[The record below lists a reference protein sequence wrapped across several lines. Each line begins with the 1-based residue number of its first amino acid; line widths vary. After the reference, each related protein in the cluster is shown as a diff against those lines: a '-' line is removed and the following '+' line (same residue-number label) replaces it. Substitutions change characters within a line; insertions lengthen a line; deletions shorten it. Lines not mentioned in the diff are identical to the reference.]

1 MRVKVKAPCTS
12 ANLGVGFD
20 VFGLCLK
27 EPYDIV
33 EVEKLDDK
41 EIVIEV
47 DDKNIPTNPDK
58 NVAGIVAKKMLND
71 FNIKNGVKI
80 KIKKGVKAGS
90 GLGSSAASSA
100 GTAYAINKLFNLNL
114 NKLKLVDYASYGELA
129 SSNAKHADN
138 VAPAIFG
145 DFTMIT
151 NYEPLE
157 VLHIPIDFK
166 LDILIAIPDISI
178 NTKEAREILPKSV
191 NLKDLVNNVGKA
203 CGMVYA
209 LYTKDKSLFGRY
221 MMSDNIIE
229 PVRGKLIP
237 NYFKVKEEVKD
248 KVYGITIS
256 GSGPSIIVLP
266 KEEFIDDVEEIL
278 RDYYKNTIRTEVG
291 KGVKLIS

>member
-1 MRVKVKAPCTS
+1 MERVRVISPCTS

-27 EPYDIV
+27 EPYDVV
-33 EVEKLDDK
+33 EVKRIDEK
-41 EIVIEV
+41 EIIIEM
-47 DDKNIPTNPDK
+47 DDKNIPTEPNK
-58 NVAGIVAKKMLND
+58 NVAGIVAKKMMED
-71 FNIKNGVKI
+71 FNIEEGIKI
-80 KIKKGVKAGS
+80 TIKKGVKAGS

-100 GTAYAINKLFNLNL
+100 GTAFAINELFNLNL
-114 NKLKLVDYASYGELA
+114 DKLKLVDYASYGELA
-129 SSNAKHADN
+129 SSGAKHADN

-151 NYEPLE
+151 NYNPLE

-166 LDILIAIPDISI
+166 MDILVAVPNISI

-209 LYTKDKSLFGRY
+209 LYNRDKELFGKY
-221 MMSDNIIE
+221 MMEDKIIE

-237 NYFKVKEEVKD
+237 DYFKVKEEIKD

-256 GSGPSIIVLP
+256 GSGPSIIVFP
-266 KEEFIDDVEEIL
+266 KEEFIKEVEDVL
-278 RDYYKNTIRTEVG
+278 RDYYQDVIKTEVG
-291 KGVKLIS
+291 KGVEVI

>member
-1 MRVKVKAPCTS
+1 MKIKVKAPCTS

-33 EVEKLDDK
+33 EVEAIDDK
-41 EIVIEV
+41 EIIIEV
-47 DDKNIPTNPDK
+47 DDKNIPTDPDK

-71 FNIKNGVKI
+71 FNIDRGVKI
-80 KIKKGVKAGS
+80 TIKKGVKAGS

-100 GTAYAINKLFNLNL
+100 GTAYAINELFKLNL
-114 NKLKLVDYASYGELA
+114 DKLKLVDYASYGELA
-129 SSNAKHADN
+129 SSGAKHADN

-145 DFTMIT
+145 GFTMVT

-157 VLHIPIDFK
+157 ILHIPIDFK
-166 LDILIAIPDISI
+166 LDILIAIPNISI

-191 NLKDLVNNVGKA
+191 GLKDLVNNVGKA

-209 LYTKDKSLFGRY
+209 LYNKDKSLFGRY
-221 MMSDNIIE
+221 MMSDKVIE

-237 NYFKVKEEVKD
+237 NYFKVKEELKD

-256 GSGPSIIVLP
+256 GSGPSIIAFP
-266 KEEFIDDVEEIL
+266 KEEFIDEVEEIL
-278 RDYYKNTIRTEVG
+278 RGYYENTIRTEVG
-291 KGVKLIS
+291 KGVGVL

>member
-1 MRVKVKAPCTS
+1 MKIKVKAPCTS

-27 EPYDIV
+27 EPYDVI
-33 EVEKLDDK
+33 EVEAVDDK
-41 EIVIEV
+41 EIIIEV
-47 DDKNIPTNPDK
+47 DDKNIPTEPDK
-58 NVAGIVAKKMLND
+58 NVAGIVAKKMIND
-71 FNIKNGVKI
+71 FNIDKGIKI

-100 GTAYAINKLFNLNL
+100 GTAYAINELFKLNL
-114 NKLKLVDYASYGELA
+114 DKLKLVDYASYGELA
-129 SSNAKHADN
+129 SSGAKHADN

-145 DFTMIT
+145 DFTMVT
-151 NYEPLE
+151 NYNPLE
-157 VLHIPIDFK
+157 ILHIPIDFK
-166 LDILIAIPDISI
+166 LDILISIPNISI

-191 NLKDLVNNVGKA
+191 DLKDLVNNVGKA

-209 LYTKDKSLFGRY
+209 LYNKDKSLFGKY
-221 MMSDNIIE
+221 MMSDKVIE

-256 GSGPSIIVLP
+256 GSGPSIIAFP
-266 KEEFIDDVEEIL
+266 KEEFIDEVEEIL
-278 RDYYKNTIRTEVG
+278 RDYYENTIKTEVG
-291 KGVKLIS
+291 KGVEVI

>member
-1 MRVKVKAPCTS
+1 MVKVKAPCTS

-27 EPYDIV
+27 EPYDII
-33 EVEKLDDK
+33 EVEAIDDK
-41 EIVIEV
+41 KIIIEV
-47 DDKNIPTNPDK
+47 DDKNIPTDPDK

-71 FNIKNGVKI
+71 FNIDRGVKI
-80 KIKKGVKAGS
+80 TIKKGVKAGS

-100 GTAYAINKLFNLNL
+100 GTAYAINELFKLNL
-114 NKLKLVDYASYGELA
+114 DKLKLVDYASYGELA
-129 SSNAKHADN
+129 SSGAKHADN

-145 DFTMIT
+145 GFTMVT

-166 LDILIAIPDISI
+166 LDILIAIPNISI
-178 NTKEAREILPKSV
+178 NTKEAREILPKDVS
-191 NLKDLVNNVGKA
+191 LKDLVNNVGKA

-209 LYTKDKSLFGRY
+209 LYNKDKSLFGRY
-221 MMSDNIIE
+221 MMSDKVIE

-237 NYFKVKEEVKD
+237 DYFKVKEELKD

-256 GSGPSIIVLP
+256 GSGPSIIAFP
-266 KEEFIDDVEEIL
+266 KEEFIDEVEEIL
-278 RDYYKNTIRTEVG
+278 RDYYENTIRTEVG
-291 KGVKLIS
+291 KGVEVL

>member
-1 MRVKVKAPCTS
+1 MKIKVKAPCTS

-27 EPYDIV
+27 EPYDVI
-33 EVEKLDDK
+33 EVEAVDDK
-41 EIVIEV
+41 EIIIEV
-47 DDKNIPTNPDK
+47 DDKNIPTEPDK
-58 NVAGIVAKKMLND
+58 NVAGIVAKKMIDD
-71 FNIKNGVKI
+71 FNIDKGIKI

-100 GTAYAINKLFNLNL
+100 GTAYAINELFKLNL
-114 NKLKLVDYASYGELA
+114 DKLKLVDYASYGELA
-129 SSNAKHADN
+129 SSGAKHADN

-145 DFTMIT
+145 DFTMVT
-151 NYEPLE
+151 NYNPLE
-157 VLHIPIDFK
+157 ILHIPIDFK
-166 LDILIAIPDISI
+166 LDILISIPNISI

-191 NLKDLVNNVGKA
+191 DLKDLVNNVGKA

-209 LYTKDKSLFGRY
+209 LYNKDKSLFGKY
-221 MMSDNIIE
+221 MMSDKVIE

-256 GSGPSIIVLP
+256 GSGPSIIAFP
-266 KEEFIDDVEEIL
+266 KEEFIDEVEEIL
-278 RDYYKNTIRTEVG
+278 RDYYENTIKTEVG
-291 KGVKLIS
+291 KGVEVI